1 MNSQDFRAEIDVKR
15 PRYLSKYATLIDTIS
30 VKGQIKGGDYI
41 QFGAFYQT
49 YMYAFMIG
57 YKRGECIP
65 ISGEGEQKD
74 FAPIGVWRPS
84 DMVDYIL
91 MLVFSESKE
100 KLGFTWDELDT
111 MDDDSA
117 KKAVLTVVRII
128 EGYAN
133 AGLNYIQEKFDNH
146 KDEFT
151 DAFVFINMLR
161 EVSMELDES

>member
-91 MLVFSESKE
+91 MLVFSESK
-100 KLGFTWDELDT
+100 
-111 MDDDSA
+111 
-117 KKAVLTVVRII
+117 AVLTVVRII